1 MADYKF
7 LEIKSFLD
15 KDGNILTNLIND
27 MGDNNPKECASILT
41 QPKIEFQDP
50 KNPKK
55 KIKDYPIE
63 KNQIRKFYDN
73 FLKIYN
79 AQSEENVKKI
89 MLLMQK
95 AHTEYAENRLY
106 ITRFRIFYSNRI
118 NIVISKTG
126 DEFIKNM
133 NAFKFNFEALIGYF
147 PK

>member
-1 MADYKF
+1 MPDYKN

-15 KDGNILTNLIND
+15 SNGNILQNLINNI
-27 MGDNNPKECASILT
+27 GDNNPMECAEILT
-41 QPKIEFQDP
+41 RPKIENPDP

-63 KNQIRKFYDN
+63 KNQIRKFYDS

-79 AQSEENVKKI
+79 AQVDEETKKI

-95 AHTEYAENRLY
+95 AHTEYSEKRLN
-106 ITRFRIFYSNRI
+106 ITRFRIFYLNRI
-118 NIVISKTG
+118 DIVVSKSG
-126 DEFIKNM
+126 DEFKKNM
-133 NAFKFNFEALIGYF
+133 NALKLNFEALIGYF